1 MEGCMLNREEYEKY
15 LDTLDIDGLLKEA
28 KRRGLI

>member
-1 MEGCMLNREEYEKY
+1 MLNREEYEKY